1 MAHLYCG
8 QLDSRSQLDIKDV
21 ISRIIDETKL
31 FDKQIF
37 GVPTDLIPGIDKKM
51 ESNWQVLGLDESYL
65 EKKHQ
70 KAAQNAFEVLGKV
83 RYYNRSAKEE
93 VPEIRAALSR
103 IPVNVLVSNREF
115 KNEMYKHAYSNELK
129 QHNQNIINVK

>member
-70 KAAQNAFEVLGKV
+70 KAA
-83 RYYNRSAKEE
+83 
-93 VPEIRAALSR
+93 
-103 IPVNVLVSNREF
+103 
-115 KNEMYKHAYSNELK
+115 
-129 QHNQNIINVK
+129 